1 MSFKVAI
8 LGAGPTGLASA
19 LRFRELEF
27 SEYQVF
33 EQKSYPGG
41 QAASF
46 RDESG
51 FVWDLGAHVFYGQD
65 LPIRAMIERFQ
76 KDWCYHI
83 RHSAIQME
91 GGRIPF
97 PFQNNLHHL
106 PKTLQWECLEPLL
119 FPRDSASFEKRD
131 FQTWFLRHFGEGMA
145 RYFFSPYNEKL
156 WNHPL
161 TDMGAGWTK
170 DKLSVP
176 SPSEILKKTILGEDD
191 ISFGLNARYKYPQLN
206 GSGSVFKN
214 MVTYLNPK
222 VSLNRE
228 VVRIDPLKRILYF
241 REGAL
246 YSYDYLINTMP
257 LDLFVQKLEGP
268 FEKLLNAASG
278 LCYNNIQVIG
288 LGFKKKIQSPFCW
301 IYYPEKALPFFRVG
315 QFSKFSPHNVP
326 DPSSQSSLIFEIS
339 VKPEEFGKD
348 WLPSLLNSIGKTG
361 FIPDFQPVDIISR
374 FEALVERAYPV
385 PSLDRDE
392 RLKTILYSLSQMNI
406 HSVGR
411 LGAWRYEQGS
421 MEESMRQGVDAVNL
435 ILNHEKD
442 KSSLWEKQ

>member
-27 SEYQVF
+27 SQYRVF
-33 EQKSYPGG
+33 EQKNYPGG

-46 RDESG
+46 RDEKG
-51 FVWDLGAHVFYGQD
+51 FIWDLGGHVFFGQD
-65 LPIRAMIERFQ
+65 LPIRAMIDRFQ

-83 RHSAIQME
+83 RHSAIQIGTE
-91 GGRIPF
+91 RIPF

-106 PKTLQWECLEPLL
+106 PKIMQWECLAPLL
-119 FPRDSASFEKRD
+119 FPADSESCERKD
-131 FQTWFLRHFGEGMA
+131 FQSWILEHFGEGMA
-145 RYFFSPYNEKL
+145 RHFLLPYNQKL

-161 TDMGAGWTK
+161 SDMSPGWTK
-170 DKLSVP
+170 NKISIP
-176 SPSEILKKTILGEDD
+176 SPAEILKRTLLCEDD
-191 ISFGLNARYKYPQLN
+191 TSFGLNARYKYPQFN

-214 MVTYLNPK
+214 MLTYLNPN
-222 VSLNRE
+222 VQLNSE
-228 VVRIDPLKRILYF
+228 VVKIDPLKRILYF
-241 REGAL
+241 KEGDP
-246 YSYDYLINTMP
+246 YTYDYLINTSP
-257 LDLFVQKLEGP
+257 LDLFVAKLEGP
-268 FEKLLNAASG
+268 FEKLQHAAGG
-278 LCYNNIQVIG
+278 LVYNNIRVIG
-288 LGFKKKIQSPFCW
+288 LGFRKKIQWPFCW
-301 IYYPEKALPFFRVG
+301 IYYPEASFPFFRAG

-348 WLPSLLNSIGKTG
+348 WYPALLNTFEKTG
-361 FIPDFQPVDIISR
+361 FLPDFQPLDILSR
-374 FEALVERAYPV
+374 FDTLVERAYPV

-392 RLKTILYSLSQMNI
+392 RLKTILYSLNQMNI
-406 HSVGR
+406 YSVGR

-442 KSSLWEKQ
+442 KNSLWEKP

>member
-8 LGAGPTGLASA
+8 LGAGPAGLAGA

-27 SEYQVF
+27 PQFHVF
-33 EQKSYPGG
+33 EQNKYPGG

-46 RDESG
+46 KDDQG
-51 FVWDLGAHVFYGQD
+51 FIWDLGGHVFFGQD
-65 LPIRAMIERFQ
+65 LPIRAMIDRFQ

-83 RHSAIQME
+83 RHSAIQIDS
-91 GGRIPF
+91 GRIPF

-106 PKTLQWECLEPLL
+106 PKSVQWECLESLL
-119 FPRDSASFEKRD
+119 FPEAPESYGKKD
-131 FQTWFLRHFGEGMA
+131 FQSWILKHFGKGIARHFLL
-145 RYFFSPYNEKL
+145 PYNQKL

-161 TDMGAGWTK
+161 TAMSAEWTK
-170 DKLSVP
+170 NKISVP
-176 SPSEILKKTILGEDD
+176 SPSEILKKTILCEDD
-191 ISFGLNARYKYPQLN
+191 TSFGLNARYKYPQTN

-214 MVTYLNPK
+214 MLTFLNPN
-222 VSLNRE
+222 VSLNHE

-241 REGAL
+241 KEGSP
-246 YSYDYLINTMP
+246 YTYDYLINTMP

-268 FEKLLNAASG
+268 FEKIQNAASG
-278 LCYNNIQVIG
+278 LLYNNIQVIG
-288 LGFKKKIQSPFCW
+288 LGFRKKIQSPFCW
-301 IYYPEKALPFFRVG
+301 VYYPEPSLPFFRVG

-339 VKPEEFGKD
+339 VKPEDFGKEGF
-348 WLPSLLNSIGKTG
+348 PSLLNFIEKTG
-361 FIPDFQPVDIISR
+361 FIADFQPSDIISR
-374 FEALVERAYPV
+374 FETYVERAYPV
-385 PSLDRDE
+385 PTLDRDE
-392 RLKTILYSLSQMNI
+392 RLKTILYSLNQMNI

-442 KSSLWEKQ
+442 KSSLWEKK